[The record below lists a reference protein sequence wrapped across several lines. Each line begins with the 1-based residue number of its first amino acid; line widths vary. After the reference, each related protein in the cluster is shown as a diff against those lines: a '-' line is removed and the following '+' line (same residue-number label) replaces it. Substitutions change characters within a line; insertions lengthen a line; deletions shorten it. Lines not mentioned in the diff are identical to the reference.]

1 MQNGT
6 TAVEA
11 KLKEHHQLTQIFLK
25 ELKSALSKANES
37 QNTCIA
43 YFTYALQLSHGREQ
57 ESFCLG
63 SFHIKN
69 IGNVDITKPI
79 IHLTLSEGA
88 PFSLQGKFV
97 NSQSTLSNKLTNGWE
112 RIDDP
117 ANPSVY
123 QLKPLG
129 ISVIPPGGQLS
140 FTNFQLIWS
149 PTSSYAGSVTG
160 TFFSDQTPDGMAALN
175 SININGSA
183 DNKEEA

>member
-1 MQNGT
+1 MQNGI

-11 KLKEHHQLTQIFLK
+11 KLKEHHQLTQFYLK
-25 ELKSALSKANES
+25 ELKTALSKANENQTS
-37 QNTCIA
+37 CIG
-43 YFTYALQLSHGREQ
+43 YFTYALQLSHGMEQ

-69 IGNVDITKPI
+69 IGNVDITNPI
-79 IHLTLSEGA
+79 IHLTLSEDA

-112 RIDDP
+112 RMDDP
-117 ANPSVY
+117 ANPSVFK
-123 QLKPLG
+123 LKPLG
-129 ISVIPPGGQLS
+129 ISIIPPGGLLS
-140 FTNFQLIWS
+140 FTNFQLIWF
-149 PTSSYAGSVTG
+149 PSSNYAGSVTG

-183 DNKEEA
+183 DHKEEA